1 MTNTNVPNHIKL
13 EKDLNLPEPLD
24 EFRMLKELR
33 KIADKNQ
40 VYRSYI
46 GMGYYDTIVPAVI
59 LRNITQNIGW
69 YVEVIF
75 LKEFS
80 QDLSVYSLPGR
91 NFSRTSRVSTELSN
105 YGL

>member
-1 MTNTNVPNHIKL
+1 
-13 EKDLNLPEPLD
+13 
-24 EFRMLKELR
+24 MLKELK

-69 YVEVIF
+69 
-75 LKEFS
+75 
-80 QDLSVYSLPGR
+80 
-91 NFSRTSRVSTELSN
+91 
-105 YGL
+105 